1 MEAAYTQCDEWIEQ
15 VNAYLDENY
24 EFLKKYLE
32 KNMPELEVIPSE
44 GTYMAWVQTEK
55 LQISPEEL
63 EKIFYRRC
71 KGICLYGQQIW
82 EAY

>member
-1 MEAAYTQCDEWIEQ
+1 M
-15 VNAYLDENY
+15 
-24 EFLKKYLE
+24 KKYLE

-63 EKIFYRRC
+63 EKFFIEDAKVSVYMGSR
-71 KGICLYGQQIW
+71 
-82 EAY
+82 

>member
-1 MEAAYTQCDEWIEQ
+1 MNGIEQ

-63 EKIFYRRC
+63 EKFFYRRC
-71 KGICLYGQQIW
+71 KGICFIW
-82 EAY
+82 AADMGSILILS